1 MAMDGIIRTG
11 RTLPPSKPGPIR
23 RTTAYRPEPAPPRAR
38 ATSVGDFRQPATTG
52 KSLSDQA
59 VPLRVSGSSIAA
71 DQPWGKRGTEKK
83 ASKKRRFKL
92 WPFGRK
98 KKFKTPMTRKQ
109 KIKRGLIIFM
119 LIGMLLAALAAGY
132 TYWNARKVLSGGGG
146 SPALQDCEDLSKL
159 NKEGDC
165 RVNIMLLGKGGG
177 AHEAPDLTDTI
188 IIASIDPVHNEAA
201 LISVP
206 RDLYVKPEGEY
217 GYSKIN
223 AVYANAKNSATA
235 EGKSTK
241 EAEQVGLKAIEKT
254 LETKMDIP
262 IHYYGMIDFTG
273 FQKAIDTVGGVTIN
287 VKEPLYD
294 PSVAWE
300 NNWNPLIADTGVQT
314 MNGKKALLYARSRQ
328 SSPRGDFDRAV
339 RQREVM
345 VALKDKIFSAGTY
358 SNPVKVSQLIDAFGG
373 HIETNFSIDEIM
385 KLYGIGKDTQSQ
397 NIKSIGLSD
406 EPNDFLTTDMYAGQ
420 SVVIPKAGIDD
431 YSEIQKFIR
440 KTLIDPRIREENASV
455 IVLNG
460 TNTAGLAKKQADLL
474 KSYGYN
480 VTDSKDAPTK
490 DYDKTV
496 IVDLRDG
503 NKKFTKHYLE
513 RRYKTSA
520 TGRLPDGIT
529 APETADFVIIIGQ
542 E

>member
-1 MAMDGIIRTG
+1 
-11 RTLPPSKPGPIR
+11 
-23 RTTAYRPEPAPPRAR
+23 
-38 ATSVGDFRQPATTG
+38 
-52 KSLSDQA
+52 
-59 VPLRVSGSSIAA
+59 
-71 DQPWGKRGTEKK
+71 
-83 ASKKRRFKL
+83 
-92 WPFGRK
+92 
-98 KKFKTPMTRKQ
+98 
-109 KIKRGLIIFM
+109 
-119 LIGMLLAALAAGY
+119 
-132 TYWNARKVLSGGGG
+132 
-146 SPALQDCEDLSKL
+146 
-159 NKEGDC
+159 
-165 RVNIMLLGKGGG
+165 MLLGKGGG